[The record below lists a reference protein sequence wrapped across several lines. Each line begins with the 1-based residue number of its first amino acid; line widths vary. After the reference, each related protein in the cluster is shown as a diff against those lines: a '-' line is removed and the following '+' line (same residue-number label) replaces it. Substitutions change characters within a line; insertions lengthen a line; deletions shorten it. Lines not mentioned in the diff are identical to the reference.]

1 MHGPN
6 AYYNDPRFTGE
17 RPEWAPPQMVGE
29 KSAIVDLESKEQS
42 LNKLGT
48 RTGVDPKIVNMSAV
62 SNEVNSRDEPT
73 SHIDNVGDSQ
83 VEEYQ
88 FVYSAFK

>member
-1 MHGPN
+1 
-6 AYYNDPRFTGE
+6 
-17 RPEWAPPQMVGE
+17 MVGE

-48 RTGVDPKIVNMSAV
+48 RTGVDPNIVNMSAV